1 MTHNTR
7 QRLRDTFKLLV
18 RNANTGMTTPEIG
31 NILGVTRQTAHKD
44 IERLEEDGIPIC
56 QEGDRYFV
64 EPSYHSEIHL
74 SLPEAWF
81 LYLPLRRLVRA
92 GMGRFPL
99 IVSLLHT
106 ITSLLREEMADPLL
120 QELEEGKRAEDQIFT
135 TLVRCWHECRHV
147 ELEYRRPNA
156 NRASQLVVAPWW
168 LEPAV
173 WSDAAYL
180 IGGLRQRDNSYER
193 VTLKLDRILSIKA
206 TLEHFERPPV
216 QEIIATI
223 NQTWGIWIGEE
234 KAVHV
239 RLRFHNRQYDRLRE
253 TRWHPSQQMTLDEEG
268 YVIWE
273 ADISEPQEMLP
284 FIREW
289 GADVEVLEPAGIREQ
304 IASEAVATAQLYGL
318 DPGKPS
324 EFF

>member
-7 QRLRDTFKLLV
+7 QRLRDTHKLLV
-18 RNANTGMTTPEIG
+18 QHADTGLATPEIG
-31 NILGVTRQTAHKD
+31 AMLGVTRQTALED
-44 IERLEEDGIPIC
+44 IRRLEEDGIPIY

-64 EPSYHSEIHL
+64 DPSYHSEIHL

-92 GMGRFPL
+92 GTGRFSL
-99 IVSLLHT
+99 IASLLHT
-106 ITSLLREEMADPLL
+106 VTSLLREEMADPLL
-120 QELEEGKRAEDQIFT
+120 QELEEGRRAEDQIFT

-156 NRASQLVVAPWW
+156 SRASQLVVAPWW
-168 LEPAV
+168 FEPSV
-173 WSDAAYL
+173 WSDASYL
-180 IGGLRQRDNSYER
+180 IGGLRRKDNSYEP
-193 VTLKLDRILSIKA
+193 VTLKLDRVLSVRA
-206 TLEHFERPPV
+206 ALERFERPPV

-253 TRWHPSQQMTLDEEG
+253 TRWHPTQQMALDKEG

-284 FIREW
+284 WLRSW
-289 GADVEVLEPAGIREQ
+289 GADLQVLEPASIREQ
-304 IASEAVATAQLYGL
+304 VASEAAATARLYGV

-324 EFF
+324 DFF

>member
-1 MTHNTR
+1 MPHNTR
-7 QRLRDTFKLLV
+7 QRLRETFKLLM
-18 RNANTGMTTPEIG
+18 RNAGTGMTTPEIA
-31 NILGVTRQTAHKD
+31 NSLGVTRQTSHKD
-44 IERLEEDGIPIC
+44 IQRLEEDGIPLY

-64 EPSYHSEIHL
+64 DPSYHSEIHL

-92 GMGRFPL
+92 GMGRFQL

-120 QELEEGKRAEDQIFT
+120 QELEEVQRSEDQIFT
-135 TLVRCWHECRHV
+135 TLVRCWHECCLV

-156 NRASQLVVAPWW
+156 TRASQMTVAPWW
-168 LEPAV
+168 FEPAV
-173 WSDAAYL
+173 WSDASYL
-180 IGGLRQRDNSYER
+180 IGGLRQKDESYER
-193 VTLKLDRILSIKA
+193 ITLKLDRILAVRAS
-206 TLEHFERPPV
+206 LERFERPPV
-216 QEIIATI
+216 QEILAAIE
-223 NQTWGIWIGEE
+223 QTWGIWVGEE
-234 KAVHV
+234 QPVRV

-253 TRWHPSQQMTLDEEG
+253 TRWHPTQQMMLDEEG

-284 FIREW
+284 FLRGW
-289 GADVEVLEPAGIREQ
+289 GADVEVLEPVNIREQ
-304 IASEAVATAQLYGL
+304 IASEAAATAQLYGL
-318 DPGKPS
+318 DPDKPS